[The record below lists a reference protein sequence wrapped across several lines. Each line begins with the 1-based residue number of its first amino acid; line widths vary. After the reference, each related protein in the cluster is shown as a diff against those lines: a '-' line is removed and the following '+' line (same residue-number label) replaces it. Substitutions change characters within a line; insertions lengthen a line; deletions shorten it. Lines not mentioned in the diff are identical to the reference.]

1 MTNEA
6 VYMAARETNYSN
18 PSLKLCSAPDFKPLI
33 QTLIKHIWQLSWDAI
48 SVSKKLKPIKPLI
61 GSWLSSDRDNRF
73 EELV

>member
-33 QTLIKHIWQLSWDAI
+33 RTLSKHIWQLSWDAI
-48 SVSKKLKPIKPLI
+48 SVSNKLKPIKAF
-61 GSWLSSDRDNRF
+61 NRF
-73 EELV
+73 MALKRQRQQI